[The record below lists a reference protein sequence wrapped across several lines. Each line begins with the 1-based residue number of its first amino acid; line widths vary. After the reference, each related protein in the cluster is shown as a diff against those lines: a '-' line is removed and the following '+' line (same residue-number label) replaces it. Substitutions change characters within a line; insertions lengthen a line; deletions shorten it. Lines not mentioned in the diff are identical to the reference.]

1 MNDKLTKVFAAA
13 QALAGACIIGAVKLW
28 SPVCSKMLEL
38 QNGKEVHMKC
48 FYAGQAGVI
57 IGLILLVIGVLA
69 LINKSSSTGL
79 LAVGAVCGIGLFMV
93 FGNFIGVCGAEGML
107 CRTTAVWGKVCG
119 AIAVVAFAASILTSK
134 KGQIE

>member
-1 MNDKLTKVFAAA
+1 MNDKLTKVFAAV
-13 QALAGACIIGAVKLW
+13 QALAGACVIGAAELW
-28 SPVCSKMLEL
+28 APVCGKMLEL

-69 LINKSSSTGL
+69 LINKSSSNGL
-79 LAVGAVCGIGLFMV
+79 LAVGAVCGIALFMV
-93 FGNFIGVCGAEGML
+93 FGNFIGVCGAEGMA

>member
-1 MNDKLTKVFAAA
+1 MDDKLTKVFAAA

-28 SPVCSKMLEL
+28 SPICSKMLE
-38 QNGKEVHMKC
+38 
-48 FYAGQAGVI
+48 AGAI

-79 LAVGAVCGIGLFMV
+79 LAVGAVCGIALFMV
-93 FGNFIGVCGAEGML
+93 FGNFIGVCGAEGMA

-134 KGQIE
+134 KGQVE

>member
-13 QALAGACIIGAVKLW
+13 QALAGACIIGAAELW
-28 SPVCSKMLEL
+28 APVCGKMLEL
-38 QNGKEVHMKC
+38 QNGNEVHMKC
-48 FYAGQAGVI
+48 FYAGQAAVI

-79 LAVGAVCGIGLFMV
+79 LAVGAVCGIALFMV
-93 FGNFIGVCGAEGML
+93 FGDFIGVCGAEGMA

-134 KGQIE
+134 KGQVE

>member
-1 MNDKLTKVFAAA
+1 MNNKLTKILAAV

-48 FYAGQAGVI
+48 FYAGQAAVI

-79 LAVGAVCGIGLFMV
+79 LAVGAVCGIALFMV
-93 FGNFIGVCGAEGML
+93 FGDFIGVCGAEGMA
-107 CRTTAVWGKVCG
+107 CRTTAVWGKICG
-119 AIAVVAFAASILTSK
+119 GAAVAAFLVDILTSK